1 MARPKKIEEESQEN
15 IVEAPEVSEVTE
27 DTKVEEVVP
36 AEEPTVAEEPA
47 VVEEPAAAEPVK
59 EEPVKEEPAVVEEPK
74 AAEKPAKKSKKSEKV
89 AEVKESIADTPK
101 KAAIASADAKSF
113 IVSSI
118 PAYMAPNVNSA
129 FGLISGLFIADGEV
143 TNGAGLSFTAGY
155 TLVPGAGGKVK
166 IYIKTSDLK

>member
-47 VVEEPAAAEPVK
+47 VVEEPAVT
-59 EEPVKEEPAVVEEPK
+59 EPVKEEPAVVEEPK

-89 AEVKESIADTPK
+89 AEVKESIADTSK
-101 KAAIASADAKSF
+101 KSAIASADAKSF

-166 IYIKTSDLK
+166 IYVKTSDLK

>member
-15 IVEAPEVSEVTE
+15 IVEAPEVSEVKE
-27 DTKVEEVVP
+27 DTKVEEAVP
-36 AEEPTVAEEPA
+36 AEEPAVVEEPT

-59 EEPVKEEPAVVEEPK
+59 EEPAVEEPAVEEPK
-74 AAEKPAKKSKKSEKV
+74 ATEKPAKKSKKSEKI
-89 AEVKESIADTPK
+89 AEVKEPIAYTSK

-113 IVSSI
+113 VVSSI

-166 IYIKTSDLK
+166 IYVKTSDLK

>member
-15 IVEAPEVSEVTE
+15 IVEATEVSEVTE

-36 AEEPTVAEEPA
+36 AEEPTV
-47 VVEEPAAAEPVK
+47 VEEPAAAEPVK
-59 EEPVKEEPAVVEEPK
+59 EEPAVEEPTVEEPK
-74 AAEKPAKKSKKSEKV
+74 ATEKPAKKSKKSEKI
-89 AEVKESIADTPK
+89 AEVKEPIADTSK

-113 IVSSI
+113 VVSSI

-166 IYIKTSDLK
+166 IYVKTSDLK

>member
-15 IVEAPEVSEVTE
+15 IVEAPEVSEVKE

-36 AEEPTVAEEPA
+36 AEEPAVVEEPT

-59 EEPVKEEPAVVEEPK
+59 EEAAVEGPAVEEPK
-74 AAEKPAKKSKKSEKV
+74 ATEKPAKKSKKSEKI
-89 AEVKESIADTPK
+89 AEVKEPIADTSK
-101 KAAIASADAKSF
+101 KAAIASDAKSF
-113 IVSSI
+113 VVSSI

-155 TLVPGAGGKVK
+155 TPVPGAGGKVK
-166 IYIKTSDLK
+166 IYVKTSDLK

>member
-15 IVEAPEVSEVTE
+15 IVEAPEVSEVKE
-27 DTKVEEVVP
+27 DTKVEEAVP
-36 AEEPTVAEEPA
+36 AEEPAVVEEPT

-59 EEPVKEEPAVVEEPK
+59 EEPAVEEPK
-74 AAEKPAKKSKKSEKV
+74 ATEKPAKKSKKSEKI
-89 AEVKESIADTPK
+89 AEVKEPIAYTSK

-113 IVSSI
+113 VVSSI

-166 IYIKTSDLK
+166 IYVKTSDLK